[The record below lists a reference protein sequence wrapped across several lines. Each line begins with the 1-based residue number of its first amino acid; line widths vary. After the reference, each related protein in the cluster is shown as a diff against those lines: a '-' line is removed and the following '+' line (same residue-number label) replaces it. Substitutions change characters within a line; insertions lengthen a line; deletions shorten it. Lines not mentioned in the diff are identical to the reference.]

1 MVKRLVGWSVAIIVG
16 CAGLEV
22 AARVLGRASTRSRVA
37 PGRALLVYDDDC
49 GLCSRVARFVAR
61 GAAAELELVGFSAL
75 PLDGALEGLSRSDLW
90 ASAHFVSAE
99 GVEYHGGESVTQ
111 AARLLPGGRW
121 RCSWTGRCC
130 AGYARSATDWWCGS
144 ASGSRGGLV
153 AEVLGEFEFGADAR
167 VFFGDHLAK
176 LLLEFFHED
185 AKLLVGDG
193 EHADGEQACVA
204 GVADGDGGDG
214 DA

>member
-111 AARLLPGGRW
+111 AARLLPGGQVAVQLDRPVLRGLREIGYRLVVWQRERISRW
-121 RCSWTGRCC
+121 L
-130 AGYARSATDWWCGS
+130 
-144 ASGSRGGLV
+144 SG
-153 AEVLGEFEFGADAR
+153 
-167 VFFGDHLAK
+167 
-176 LLLEFFHED
+176 
-185 AKLLVGDG
+185 
-193 EHADGEQACVA
+193 
-204 GVADGDGGDG
+204 
-214 DA
+214 